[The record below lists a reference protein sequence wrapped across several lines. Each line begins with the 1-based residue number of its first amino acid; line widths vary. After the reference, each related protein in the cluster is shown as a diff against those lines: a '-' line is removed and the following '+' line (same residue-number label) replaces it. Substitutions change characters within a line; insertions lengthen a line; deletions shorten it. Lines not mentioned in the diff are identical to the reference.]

1 MLPLDQEQDLNAL
14 TIDSNLSKPLYERLG
29 EDIKVLKRKVSS
41 EISRGIANSF
51 SYTDIAMNLRNIS
64 NTGYVTLIE
73 LLELKD
79 IGYKVNHLWMMQIKQ
94 KKKVL
99 MQLSNGCNTRFQN
112 QTTPCITLCANK
124 GLDKP
129 FEVDGR
135 KAIYPSV
142 FGIAAEDIHCRY
154 ALLQMAKWVLD
165 DDELQTLKERAEYY
179 GIDKT
184 KDFDELKSKYLENIS
199 QQ

>member
-99 MQLSNGCNTRFQN
+99 M
-112 QTTPCITLCANK
+112 
-124 GLDKP
+124 
-129 FEVDGR
+129 
-135 KAIYPSV
+135 
-142 FGIAAEDIHCRY
+142 
-154 ALLQMAKWVLD
+154 
-165 DDELQTLKERAEYY
+165 
-179 GIDKT
+179 
-184 KDFDELKSKYLENIS
+184 
-199 QQ
+199 